1 MSPLSHTHVLPSF
14 SFLSAVLL
22 GNFTLSDQSSKQ
34 KSTNSFFIT
43 FCFYAIKCCYRV
55 SLCKGAAEEVLFE
68 LAYLARNILIFAR
81 ALCKNSVFKFLFT
94 INSQFNLMKLASC
107 K

>member
-34 KSTNSFFIT
+34 KSTNSFLIT
-43 FCFYAIKCCYRV
+43 FCTYAIKCCYRV

-81 ALCKNSVFKFLFT
+81 APCKNSVFKFLFT
-94 INSQFNLMKLASC
+94 INSQFNLTKLASC